1 MASDPAHAD
10 AAPAS
15 SSASVHVDPTPAPDG
30 PAFAPPVGEY
40 SAQPQASTDAR
51 KTAASGA
58 PPAESPVFTDGG
70 DDALAVAWAGQV
82 AELGLEGRARA
93 LAEACA
99 PESLT
104 ADAVS
109 LQIAEAHAVM
119 VRPEIEQALAAALGE
134 RAGHAVA
141 LRLNQVPAVVR
152 DTPLM
157 LAQRRQAERQRAAEA
172 AAEADPMVQALVREF
187 DARIEAVRPRP
198 DNA

>member
-1 MASDPAHAD
+1 M
-10 AAPAS
+10 
-15 SSASVHVDPTPAPDG
+15 
-30 PAFAPPVGEY
+30 GEY

-93 LAEACA
+93 LAESCA

>member
-1 MASDPAHAD
+1 M
-10 AAPAS
+10 
-15 SSASVHVDPTPAPDG
+15 
-30 PAFAPPVGEY
+30 
-40 SAQPQASTDAR
+40 
-51 KTAASGA
+51 
-58 PPAESPVFTDGG
+58 
-70 DDALAVAWAGQV
+70 AWAGQV
-82 AELGLEGRARA
+82 AELGLEGRVRA

-104 ADAVS
+104 ADLVC

-119 VRPEIEQALAAALGE
+119 ARPEIEQALAAALAE
-134 RAGHAVA
+134 HAGHAVA